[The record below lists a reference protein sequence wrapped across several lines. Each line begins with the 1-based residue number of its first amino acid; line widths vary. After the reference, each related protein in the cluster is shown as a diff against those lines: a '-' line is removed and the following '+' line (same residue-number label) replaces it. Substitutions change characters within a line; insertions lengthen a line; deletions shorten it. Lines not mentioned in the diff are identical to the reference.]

1 MMPSCDKFSLS
12 LTLLKLH
19 LVIIIIII
27 IIIQT
32 PIWGIFVNMDSYPEL
47 YQVTEDNFV
56 QFSTYIKRII
66 SDNSDRMVI
75 RRLQY
80 INLGGVAEYKDTK
93 TKFDLMLMD
102 TLKNKG
108 AYETLRGLVIS
119 IHVKDLVGGCLCVCV
134 CG

>member
-1 MMPSCDKFSLS
+1 
-12 LTLLKLH
+12 
-19 LVIIIIII
+19 
-27 IIIQT
+27 
-32 PIWGIFVNMDSYPEL
+32 MDSYPEL

-66 SDNSDRMVI
+66 SDNNDRMVI

-119 IHVKDLVGGCLCVCV
+119 IHVKDLVGGCLCVCLCVCV
-134 CG
+134 CGCVCVSVCVCVCVCMFVCVCFVSMYKQ

>member
-1 MMPSCDKFSLS
+1 
-12 LTLLKLH
+12 
-19 LVIIIIII
+19 
-27 IIIQT
+27 
-32 PIWGIFVNMDSYPEL
+32 MDSYPEL

-75 RRLQY
+75 KRLQY

-134 CG
+134 GGCVCVWVCVWVCLWVCVWVCVWVCGCGMVCGCG